1 VVLKMKI
8 GRKFGFSR
16 VTSPVETLK
25 QEETMSLKEERMQ
38 ILKMIENGTISADE
52 GAKLLAAL
60 EEGASKAEGSGSS
73 SSGQARW
80 MRIRVTDLKTGRAK
94 VNVNL
99 PMGLVN
105 FGMKMG
111 ARFAPEMENVDLD
124 EVMQAIKE
132 GAQGKIVEVEDEDD
146 NERVQIYIE

>member
-1 VVLKMKI
+1 M
-8 GRKFGFSR
+8 
-16 VTSPVETLK
+16 T
-25 QEETMSLKEERMQ
+25 LKEERMQ
-38 ILKMIENGTISADE
+38 ILKMIENGTITADE
-52 GAKLLAAL
+52 GARLLSAL
-60 EEGASKAEGSGSS
+60 EEGAARGEQSTP
-73 SSGQARW
+73 SGQARW

-111 ARFAPEMENVDLD
+111 ARFAPEIEDVNLE
-124 EVMQAIKE
+124 EVIKAIKE
-132 GAQGKIVEVEDEDD
+132 GAQGKIIEVEDEED

>member
-1 VVLKMKI
+1 
-8 GRKFGFSR
+8 
-16 VTSPVETLK
+16 
-25 QEETMSLKEERMQ
+25 MSLKEERMQ
-38 ILKMIENGTISADE
+38 ILKMIESGTITADE

-60 EEGASKAEGSGSS
+60 EEGAAKGERSD
-73 SSGQARW
+73 SSGPARW

-111 ARFAPEMENVDLD
+111 ARFAPEMESMDLD
-124 EVMQAIKE
+124 EVMQAVKD
-132 GAQGKIVEVEDEDD
+132 GAQGKIVEVEDDEDG
-146 NERVQIYIE
+146 EKVEIYVE